1 MLVCKPGSQLRVAS
15 GLLLMFMPPAGYGKV
30 YKGRWNGAI
39 VAVKVAEHRVAA
51 GTDGSL
57 SREPLL
63 W

>member
-1 MLVCKPGSQLRVAS
+1 
-15 GLLLMFMPPAGYGKV
+15 MPSAGYGKV

-39 VAVKVAEHRVAA
+39 VAVKVVEHRVAA